1 MAYSLISNTN
11 QVYFSSFL
19 GMDNEGMVAMFEA
32 IISSGLNGFLGCLSA
47 IYDADLVEF
56 FQNASIGN
64 GQLSTS
70 CKKRETKIEFRLLN
84 DILAKSVTVKVG
96 SFDAV
101 THERFLMMSA
111 INGGVQIN
119 WGRLLF
125 NIFKDMVTP
134 GSRQAKGYSVQICT
148 LLKNVPDLELGD
160 SKEFPP
166 LKILTAKTVSR
177 YIAINNKIAVEDVED
192 EPRVKKT
199 PMKKAV
205 SRKRPATAVVEPAVK
220 RKRTLV
226 GKAADVAKDSVLVTV
241 AQEAVPLQIVAPIF
255 DVPPAPKRKSPK
267 NTSAETA
274 KLLELEITG
283 VDEIEKIVEQQ
294 DNELTADDVDT
305 IIEKI
310 LQTPLRWKT
319 MQETE
324 KNQGTKISDVVQT
337 TDEESMSLDELLATI
352 SHGSVLPSTVGEIT
366 KIQFGRGITIRGVNE
381 GDWYKASLPKILA
394 ADKGKAPLNERDP
407 IKGHPAPTLKSDE
420 DIYAK
425 EEQVLIWAETDSI
438 RVALQRRMYILIKYR
453 ELLLRR
459 FLEARRSNFIFGQS
473 FSAIDLKVLD
483 MLSSLHMFVLE
494 ELKTQM
500 WEHGLQWQLTCCSRL
515 FEVNGSWVIEECGD
529 YWKPIPRK
537 IVCSEILPQLSYV
550 DTLPPVSDFH
560 KLFRK
565 RWADVCIDDVPFSL
579 TGVLH
584 PVRTVNFCRDI
595 VVQSSVV
602 DIFEKL
608 PTGFCSIFKQD
619 RDTNYFVSYLEPYVT
634 QSVLQNSYSGSNELT
649 VYYSPSP
656 RSKEFIS
663 SEHPDL
669 CTSDSVDHTAQEP
682 LVQGDP
688 DLIADTVEP
697 LVQVAPDSIPTDT
710 AFDQDG
716 GKRSSS
722 HLQPPPDDKDRGSG
736 GSRGDRSGSS
746 RKRHFSSGGGPQRRS
761 AEYWFGGK

>member
-1 MAYSLISNTN
+1 MIVDSI
-11 QVYFSSFL
+11 
-19 GMDNEGMVAMFEA
+19 G
-32 IISSGLNGFLGCLSA
+32 
-47 IYDADLVEF
+47 IYDMKGLYYTLTMTDWFLQALSMIPRGSWDDVVRRFTMIRWVDQKITYEDRSDLIVDRSYDETTVLDLKLVVLGPGYSANSPPTPLSLLPPPLPHF
-56 FQNASIGN
+56 AAIVPTRRFCSQNFRWGSSPKTELENRLWTGLRATKEGYFHWRNSWIQAPSRQTGIL
-64 GQLSTS
+64 LST
-70 CKKRETKIEFRLLN
+70 TKI
-84 DILAKSVTVKVG
+84 V
-96 SFDAV
+96 
-101 THERFLMMSA
+101 
-111 INGGVQIN
+111 
-119 WGRLLF
+119 
-125 NIFKDMVTP
+125 
-134 GSRQAKGYSVQICT
+134 
-148 LLKNVPDLELGD
+148 
-160 SKEFPP
+160 
-166 LKILTAKTVSR
+166 
-177 YIAINNKIAVEDVED
+177 VEDVED
-192 EPRVKKT
+192 DPRVKKT
-199 PMKKAV
+199 PMKNVV
-205 SRKRPATAVVEPAVK
+205 SRKRPAAAVVEPSVK

-226 GKAADVAKDSVLVTV
+226 GKYADVAKDSALVIV

-255 DVPPAPKRKSPK
+255 DVPPTPKCKAPKRKLRLEPSSDDEAEIVETEPTVEEPILD
-267 NTSAETA
+267 TSAETA

-473 FSAIDLKVLD
+473 FSAIDLK
-483 MLSSLHMFVLE
+483 
-494 ELKTQM
+494 
-500 WEHGLQWQLTCCSRL
+500 
-515 FEVNGSWVIEECGD
+515 
-529 YWKPIPRK
+529 
-537 IVCSEILPQLSYV
+537 LSYV

-584 PVRTVNFCRDI
+584 SVRTVNFCRDI
-595 VVQSSVV
+595 VVQSLVV

-608 PTGFCSIFKQD
+608 PTAFCSIFKQD

-682 LVQGDP
+682 LVQGDT
-688 DLIADTVEP
+688 DLIADTVF
-697 LVQVAPDSIPTDT
+697 QASC
-710 AFDQDG
+710 
-716 GKRSSS
+716 SY
-722 HLQPPPDDKDRGSG
+722 
-736 GSRGDRSGSS
+736 
-746 RKRHFSSGGGPQRRS
+746 QR
-761 AEYWFGGK
+761 